1 MSSSSRVRGP
11 GGISGYAWD
20 CDSVPVD
27 QPPLPSV
34 QTPRSWEGTLGGTQ
48 EVWADPG
55 SPRTRGLAEMSS
67 DSAAPQV
74 ARLPRA
80 PRRVPAGVLACRA
93 PSSTARGEA
102 SGPPTPFPA
111 RRERF
116 CACVRERGGHA
127 AARWAPALRGARPA
141 RLGPFHVAP
150 TWSRLHRRA
159 VGPGRVHIWAHGH
172 VLLTAAFPVKK
183 VCAHLVGRFQLLL
196 VNSFSVSQ

>member
-55 SPRTRGLAEMSS
+55 SPRTRGLAEMGS

-111 RRERF
+111 RRARF
-116 CACVRERGGHA
+116 CACVRERGGT
-127 AARWAPALRGARPA
+127 PQPGGP
-141 RLGPFHVAP
+141 RLSG
-150 TWSRLHRRA
+150 
-159 VGPGRVHIWAHGH
+159 GRVPLAWVPSTSRRRGPDFTGVLWALDVFTSG
-172 VLLTAAFPVKK
+172 LMATS
-183 VCAHLVGRFQLLL
+183 C
-196 VNSFSVSQ
+196 SQPPFL